1 MKTMLL
7 LLSLVFSVATFGE
20 ELSAI
25 SKQEIAHLFSYLEKS
40 GCEFYRNGTW
50 AQSHEASAHLQKKYQ
65 YLLSKGLLTSA
76 ESFIA
81 RAASQSS
88 MSGKPYRVRCG
99 TASVVESGHWFRA
112 ELANYRKKLDP
123 KTGAENL
130 PPKLEK

>member
-7 LLSLVFSVATFGE
+7 FLSLAFSVATFGE
-20 ELSAI
+20 ELSAT

-40 GCEFYRNGTW
+40 GCEFYRNGAW
-50 AQSHEASAHLQKKYQ
+50 AQSQEASAHLQKKYQ
-65 YLLSKGLLTSA
+65 YLLSRGRLVST

-99 TASVVESGHWFRA
+99 TASVVESGPWFRA
-112 ELANYRKKLDP
+112 ELENYRKRNKSHSGAEKDYP
-123 KTGAENL
+123 KT
-130 PPKLEK
+130 EK

>member
-1 MKTMLL
+1 MKFTLL
-7 LLSLVFSVATFGE
+7 LLSLVFSVPTFGG
-20 ELSAI
+20 ELSVA

-50 AQSHEASAHLQKKYQ
+50 AQSQEASVHLQKKYQ
-65 YLLSKGLLTSA
+65 YLLSKGLLAST

-99 TASVVESGHWFRA
+99 TASVVESGPWFRA
-112 ELANYRKKLDP
+112 ELANYRRRQEP
-123 KTGAENL
+123 KAGAENL
-130 PPKLEK
+130 RPKLEK